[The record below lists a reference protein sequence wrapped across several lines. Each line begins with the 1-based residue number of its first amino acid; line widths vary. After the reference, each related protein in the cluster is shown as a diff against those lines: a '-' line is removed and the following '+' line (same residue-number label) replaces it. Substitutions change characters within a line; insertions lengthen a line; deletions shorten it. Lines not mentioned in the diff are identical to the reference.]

1 MNASAVTL
9 DAGLALAES
18 CNETNCSSLLET
30 EFIARMR
37 HFEAVVGVVVP
48 VTFGLIAV
56 LGFFGNLFVI
66 IVVLSNR
73 LMRNTTNILI
83 INLAVADLLFIVMC
97 VPFTAVSYAI
107 TVWPFGSVFCKIYQ
121 YALNVTAYASVY
133 TLVLMSVDRYLA
145 VVHAISSMAY
155 RNERNAYVVIGILWA
170 TIMAMNVPVLYDH
183 EHVSYTYIGELRSAC
198 LNLKIYHDSQVQGR
212 IFYGCFFAFGYVLPL
227 TTVCV
232 LYGRLLRRLLYR
244 ATPGLSRSAESMRN
258 KRRVTYMVVV
268 VVVMFALC
276 WLPVHVMFLIQYF
289 GPPNQSM
296 TFVSVRIAS
305 TCFAYMNSCIN
316 PLLYAFLSENFR
328 KSFRRLLCSRYA
340 TFEPVKL
347 ELNRTA
353 TRVPEIGSPS
363 STERSN
369 GKA

>member
-9 DAGLALAES
+9 DASVALAES
-18 CNETNCSSLLET
+18 CNETNCSVADS

-107 TVWPFGSVFCKIYQ
+107 TVWPFGSVFCKVYQ
-121 YALNVTAYASVY
+121 YALNVSAYASVY

-183 EHVSYTYIGELRSAC
+183 EHVSYTSRVAS
-198 LNLKIYHDSQVQGR
+198 S
-212 IFYGCFFAFGYVLPL
+212 YGCFFAFGYVLPL

-289 GPPNQSM
+289 GPPSQSM

-363 STERSN
+363 TTERSN